1 MTQQY
6 IVEIQDLIEM
16 FGSSLEL
23 WAIYGWNYLLN
34 WREDNNWFLHLDNGA
49 IWQAL
54 SRVLSVIKTSEG
66 TRKGI
71 NSLVKTSM

>member
-6 IVEIQDLIEM
+6 IVKIQDLIEI

-23 WAIYGWNYLLN
+23 WAIYGQNYLLN
-34 WREDNNWFLHLDNGA
+34 WREENNQFLHLANGA
-49 IWQAL
+49 IWQAFP
-54 SRVLSVIKTSEG
+54 RVLSLIKIGKG
-66 TRKGI
+66 TGKGI